1 MTLLP
6 VLLSGQFRLEVEA
19 LGVMSSEGFIC
30 VALYTEESGFLKF
43 GHVYRDQAAPAI
55 AGTTAILMEDLP
67 AGQYAIAIFHD
78 KNGDEQLDTNWLGI
92 PKEPLGFSN
101 ARMRTFG
108 PPSFQECVVSLEK
121 DAIIKVLL
129 E

>member
-1 MTLLP
+1 
-6 VLLSGQFRLEVEA
+6 
-19 LGVMSSEGFIC
+19 
-30 VALYTEESGFLKF
+30 
-43 GHVYRDQAAPAI
+43 
-55 AGTTAILMEDLP
+55 MEDLP